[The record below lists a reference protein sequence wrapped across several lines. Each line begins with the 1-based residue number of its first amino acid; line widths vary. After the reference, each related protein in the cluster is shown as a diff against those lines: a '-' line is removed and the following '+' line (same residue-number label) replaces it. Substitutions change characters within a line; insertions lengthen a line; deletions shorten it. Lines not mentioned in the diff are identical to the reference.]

1 MQESAHQRLLALI
14 RRILDSPGPP
24 LHLTKEVRLADLSLS
39 SLKMVSLMLAIESEF
54 AVAIPPHEITPQN
67 FESVGSVDGMLARL
81 LGSGS

>member
-14 RRILDSPGPP
+14 QRILDSPDAP
-24 LHLTKEVRLADLSLS
+24 LRLAMEVRLADLNLS

-67 FESVGSVDGMLARL
+67 FESVGSVDGLLGRL
-81 LGSGS
+81 LNAGS